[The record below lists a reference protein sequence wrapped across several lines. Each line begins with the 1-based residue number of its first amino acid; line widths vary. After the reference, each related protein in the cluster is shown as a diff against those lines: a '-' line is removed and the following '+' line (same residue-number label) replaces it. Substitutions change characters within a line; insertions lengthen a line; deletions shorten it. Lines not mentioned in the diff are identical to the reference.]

1 MVERVPTLI
10 EVACFR
16 SVQEA
21 LTNIAKYASA
31 KTIDLT
37 LYRHDQEVTLVIQD
51 NGIGFDMA
59 SARQLAQDGESMGL
73 FGMEERVRLAGGTL
87 VISST
92 PGQGTRLHLRFPLT
106 EHDQAKRRGTIEVV
120 TS

>member
-1 MVERVPTLI
+1 
-10 EVACFR
+10 
-16 SVQEA
+16 
-21 LTNIAKYASA
+21 
-31 KTIDLT
+31 
-37 LYRHDQEVTLVIQD
+37 
-51 NGIGFDMA
+51 
-59 SARQLAQDGESMGL
+59 MGL